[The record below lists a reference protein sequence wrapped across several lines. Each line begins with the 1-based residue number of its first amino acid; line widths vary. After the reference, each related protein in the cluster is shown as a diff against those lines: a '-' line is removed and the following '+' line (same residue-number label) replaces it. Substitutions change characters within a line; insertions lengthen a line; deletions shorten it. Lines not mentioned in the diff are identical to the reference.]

1 MAENSEL
8 QILREELKK
17 IQDQTRRSRRSAA
30 VGFVILLLVTIASM
44 VYGFVQQV
52 EAERNAEEALR
63 QRILAET
70 TMNQAKMN
78 AAEAKRQEAIA
89 MEQRRLAEERV
100 RELEKCC
107 KKR

>member
-1 MAENSEL
+1 MAQANEL
-8 QILREELKK
+8 QTLREELNK
-17 IQDQTRRSRRSAA
+17 IQDQTRRSRRRAA
-30 VGFVILLLVTIASM
+30 IGFVILLLVTIASM

-63 QRILAET
+63 QRTLA
-70 TMNQAKMN
+70 QASEKQASMN
-78 AAEAKRQEAIA
+78 AEEARRQQVLA
-89 MEQRRLAEERV
+89 MAQQRLAEERV